1 MRPWAFGPPGG
12 KPVITGI
19 DVFVM
24 KGDKIGA
31 IYVFDDLPK
40 K

>member
-1 MRPWAFGPPGG
+1 MMPWAFGPPGG
-12 KPVITGI
+12 EPIVTGI
-19 DVFVM
+19 DVLVM

-31 IYVFDDLPK
+31 VYVFDDLPK